1 MTTPGRG
8 DGLIRPLNA
17 PSGQQM
23 LPGVQPGVTGA
34 VVTAQYV
41 IIFGQAT
48 GQQSGGLFIYEG
60 SPGPGNPP
68 VYSDT
73 NATEDPY
80 GNAVAAGIWAGQ
92 FGSIQ
97 VGLQTDLAAGTADI
111 FWVPSTAAAFAASA
125 GIFQSGG
132 QAILQIFGSETTDN
146 PAANSDY
153 VAFYLWDHGSA
164 TGPGASAAVQAWFF
178 DSTTGAPHN
187 FFSGNYEGLVIPAA
201 LLFGA
206 LAPLLFFWLLWRA
219 ARKRGEVLLA
229 RFAAAVLVFGVFH
242 QILAMAMLWSPS
254 MVRLTPLQPMR
265 YLHIEYFLFFLMAG
279 GLLGRFVLKQKVWR
293 WAAFLVVVNGGM
305 LFAQQAEFSS
315 SQHLECRSAN
325 RATRGCRLLPGSG

>member
-17 PSGQQM
+17 PSGQQ
-23 LPGVQPGVTGA
+23 LLTGVQPGVTGG
-34 VVTAQYV
+34 VVLAQYV

-97 VGLQTDLAAGTADI
+97 VGLQTDQAAGTADI

-153 VAFYLWDHGSA
+153 VALYLWDHGSA
-164 TGPGASAAVQAWFF
+164 TGPGASAALQGWFF
-178 DSTTGAPHN
+178 DSTSGAPHN

-201 LLFGA
+201 SVTAIQPGTGTGPTTA
-206 LAPLLFFWLLWRA
+206 
-219 ARKRGEVLLA
+219 
-229 RFAAAVLVFGVFH
+229 GVF
-242 QILAMAMLWSPS
+242 
-254 MVRLTPLQPMR
+254 QPETW
-265 YLHIEYFLFFLMAG
+265 HNITVDAG
-279 GLLGRFVLKQKVWR
+279 WT
-293 WAAFLVVVNGGM
+293 VVN
-305 LFAQQAEFSS
+305 QPQY
-315 SQHLECRSAN
+315 
-325 RATRGCRLLPGSG
+325 RLLPDGNIQVRGLITRAATAAQTNINNSNPVPSAYWPAVTRYYRTPQAADLAGAVQAQNGGVFVMRASGFNATQAIMDGIYSV